1 MNALILHGRSK
12 RRTLLASL
20 TRHLARSLTSGPLPT
35 QPPAI
40 SKLLV
45 ANRGEIACRVLTSAR
60 KLGIPSV
67 AVYSEADRAAKHVS
81 LADEAFCIGP
91 APARDSYLR
100 TDRILEVA
108 QLTGTTAV
116 HPGYGFLSENT
127 DFAAALEGAGVAFVG
142 PPASAIRSMGN
153 KSEAKALMSAAGVPV
168 VPGYHGADQANER
181 LQAEADRI
189 GYPVLVKAV
198 LGGGGKGMK
207 LAASRAEFMDALNSA
222 RREALAGFGDDR
234 VLLERYVQRP
244 RHVEVQVMA
253 DAHGAAVYLFERDC
267 SVQRRHQK
275 VIEEAPAPGISESFR
290 RSIGESATAAATAVG
305 YRNAG
310 TVEFIMDTAT
320 GEYFFMEMNTRL
332 QVEHPVSEAIS
343 GVDLV
348 EWQLRVAA
356 GERLPLTQD
365 QLRIGG
371 HAFEARIYAEN
382 PANNFLPAGGR
393 LLRWRP
399 PPGAAEFGPGAVRV
413 DSGINQGDQVGV
425 HYDPMIAKLIVHGP
439 TREAALRTLH
449 AALGETQVAGL
460 PTNIEFMRR
469 VTQDPDFQT
478 GGVDTSF
485 IAEHE
490 DSLLERVAPGTDEL
504 CLAALIYAAP
514 HASGEPSASTK
525 APCPEPWRQPSAFR
539 VNHPARASVGFGHAP
554 ATGGLELDLV
564 GAGGGVTLEGAALA
578 EGSGLGAEARVE
590 ARHVEVTAD
599 RVSAE
604 LAGRRV
610 RGDYVMHVSGEEEV
624 LDLWVGGRASQFRR
638 TVVRRWERTGAAS
651 AGAAAGRIRSP
662 MPGKV
667 VKVFVSVGD
676 WVEEGQPLVAVEAMK
691 MEHAVCAPFSG
702 NVAELAAHVGAQVDD
717 GHQLALVEAA
727 PAEATA

>member
-1 MNALILHGRSK
+1 SK

-20 TRHLARSLTSGPLPT
+20 TRHLARNLTSGPLPT

-168 VPGYHGADQANER
+168 VPGYHGADQADER

-290 RSIGESATAAATAVG
+290 RSIGESATAAATA
-305 YRNAG
+305 
-310 TVEFIMDTAT
+310 
-320 GEYFFMEMNTRL
+320 EYFFMEMNTRL

-348 EWQLRVAA
+348 DCASGA
-356 GERLPLTQD
+356 D
-365 QLRIGG
+365 
-371 HAFEARIYAEN
+371 AFEARIYAEN

-469 VTQDPDFQT
+469 

-525 APCPEPWRQPSAFR
+525 PWRQPSAFR

-624 LDLWVGGRASQFRR
+624 LDLWV
-638 TVVRRWERTGAAS
+638 
-651 AGAAAGRIRSP
+651 
-662 MPGKV
+662 
-667 VKVFVSVGD
+667 FVSVGD